1 MLRSDLPLTRLTE
14 LPGGADTVVFCH
26 GARLA
31 TDLRRAH
38 GLYQSAHGITS
49 WHALQT
55 ATPAL
60 WLDHLCSG
68 ALLRGE
74 IPPENV
80 PGVMLTKLQ
89 ERSLWEQAIR
99 ADARNSSWAAELFD
113 INGLAQAAM

>member
-1 MLRSDLPLTRLTE
+1 MLRGDLPTVSLAE
-14 LPGGADTVVFCH
+14 LPGGAETVVLCH
-26 GARLA
+26 SARLA

-38 GLYQSAHGITS
+38 GMQQAARGLAS

-74 IPPENV
+74 IPP
-80 PGVMLTKLQ
+80 
-89 ERSLWEQAIR
+89 R
-99 ADARNSSWAAELFD
+99 
-113 INGLAQAAM
+113 